1 MCPEI
6 GLLKLSASKYVS
18 NIVLPSPWTKLMWS
32 GRQRNKSTGEKLTK
46 VSTRLRTSLY
56 MINCSFSFVHCL
68 KNKQEQQNTTSD
80 GRKRRLSATAFSVRK
95 LNVTI
100 KKEYLSDCLHF
111 QTRQQFPV
119 PTICHVSAN
128 FVLDLLLSKAQRS
141 VSHSAPIQ
149 SQWDLDTELPFAFEK
164 LNSSYI
170 SILLSHFHLT
180 SAGTDKN
187 IWMILSILIH
197 FSILNKLARLLLFI
211 RWLECKHMNC
221 FEIWGKTVKFY
232 AQDFLNKSS
241 LPRYCFYWTGIVLT
255 TCFNERR
262 AQTIESTYKN
272 TDLYL
277 KICH

>member
-119 PTICHVSAN
+119 PTSIPSQSVTSQQILSLIFYFQRHRDQLAIQ
-128 FVLDLLLSKAQRS
+128 LLSK
-141 VSHSAPIQ
+141 V
-149 SQWDLDTELPFAFEK
+149 
-164 LNSSYI
+164 
-170 SILLSHFHLT
+170 
-180 SAGTDKN
+180 
-187 IWMILSILIH
+187 
-197 FSILNKLARLLLFI
+197 
-211 RWLECKHMNC
+211 
-221 FEIWGKTVKFY
+221 
-232 AQDFLNKSS
+232 
-241 LPRYCFYWTGIVLT
+241 
-255 TCFNERR
+255 NE
-262 AQTIESTYKN
+262 T
-272 TDLYL
+272 
-277 KICH
+277 